1 MGQLYVT
8 EGTAGEVLRIDR
20 RSGAI
25 EVFASG
31 LPPKPFPD
39 FDIGGAVDVAFLD
52 ETAYVLTTLLR
63 YTIVPTGE
71 QFGDPSAKNGLY
83 RIEPDGTPKIIA
95 DLGQW
100 SALCLADARGGST
113 QGWAESLAW

>member
-1 MGQLYVT
+1 MSTKYPTSGGLSTVAQYGIDDFTTGSTIGPDGELYVT

-39 FDIGGAVDVAFLD
+39 STSG
-52 ETAYVLTTLLR
+52 
-63 YTIVPTGE
+63 VP
-71 QFGDPSAKNGLY
+71 
-83 RIEPDGTPKIIA
+83 
-95 DLGQW
+95 
-100 SALCLADARGGST
+100 ST
-113 QGWAESLAW
+113 SRS